1 MSAYQCEG
9 FIKEVRIEKDGKVS
23 FTLEPAAPYLF
34 EKKESDGKT
43 KKLLLFVDDPQNP
56 GSAKIKGD
64 KEEPWFSAPME
75 KGDLSAMLIAKANH
89 MKVRVISSL
98 ELDKKSELNPYPR
111 SAEELMVL

>member
-9 FIKEVRIEKDGKVS
+9 FVKEVKIANDGEVA
-23 FTLEPAAPYLF
+23 FTFEPAAPYLF
-34 EKKESDGKT
+34 EKKEADGKT
-43 KKLLLFVDDPQNP
+43 KKLLLFVDDPQKP
-56 GSAKIKGD
+56 DIAKIIGD
-64 KEEPWFSAPME
+64 KEETWFSAPVE
-75 KGDLSAMLIAKANH
+75 KCDLSAMLIAKANH